1 MGIKRFFKSVYKK
14 VIKPAGKVLGKVG
27 GKALKTV
34 EKIGSKVG
42 KYADRSLDNINA
54 LQKNVTG
61 LLSPGNIVLYV
72 GGFIAVVYLLPR
84 ILDSSAATEA
94 AKRIR

>member
-1 MGIKRFFKSVYKK
+1 MSAKRFFKSLYGK
-14 VIKPAGKVLGKVG
+14 VIKPAGKALGKVG
-27 GKALKTV
+27 GKVLKTV
-34 EKIGSKVG
+34 EKVGSKVG
-42 KYADRSLDNINA
+42 NFAGKSLDNVNA

-61 LLSPGNIVLYV
+61 LLSPSNIVLYV